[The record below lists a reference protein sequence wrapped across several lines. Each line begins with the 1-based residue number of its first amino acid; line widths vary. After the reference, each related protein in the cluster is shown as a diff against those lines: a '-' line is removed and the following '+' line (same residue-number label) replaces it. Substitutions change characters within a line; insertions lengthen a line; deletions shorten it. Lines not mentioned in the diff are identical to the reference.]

1 MKQTKL
7 TIYSQRQFL
16 RDGTGAAPSG
26 AAADLSTNREPL
38 AQSATASHANLRN
51 SDTYLSV
58 STGFIDVD
66 GDRFAYR
73 RWGNSRTERPPLFLL
88 QHFRGGMDHW
98 DPLLTDGLA
107 AGREVILY
115 NGRGIASSSGKPRT
129 RIEHMADDAA
139 AVIRALGIRQADVLG
154 FSLGGF
160 QAQDLTR
167 RHPDLVR
174 KLMLIGTG
182 PRGGIP
188 TSDHGM
194 LEHAVRPVP
203 TVEDILYL
211 FFGRSEAARQAG
223 RDFWKRRHQRAD
235 QDPPSSPEVIQA
247 QIEANM
253 YYLAKLD
260 PKEPFAHLREIQQ
273 PTFILNG
280 VDDVMIPTI
289 NSWHMAQNIP
299 NAQLFIYP
307 DAGHAAQFQ
316 YPQRFLKHAIQF
328 LDE

>member
-1 MKQTKL
+1 MTDTHL
-7 TIYSQRQFL
+7 T
-16 RDGTGAAPSG
+16 AP
-26 AAADLSTNREPL
+26 TRFVE
-38 AQSATASHANLRN
+38 
-51 SDTYLSV
+51 
-58 STGFIDVD
+58 VD
-66 GDRFAYR
+66 NARFAYR
-73 RWGNSRTERPPLFLL
+73 RWGNPTTGQPPLLFL

-98 DPLLTDGLA
+98 DPLMTDGLA
-107 AGREVILY
+107 SGREVILY
-115 NGRGIASSSGKPRT
+115 NGRGVASSSGAPRT

-139 AVIRALGIRQADVLG
+139 AVLRALGLAKVDVLG

-174 KLMLIGTG
+174 KLMLLGTG
-182 PRGGIP
+182 PRGGSP
-188 TSDHGM
+188 DSDPGV
-194 LEHAVRPVP
+194 LEVAPRPVP
-203 TVEDILYL
+203 TVDDFLFL

-223 RDFWKRRHQRAD
+223 REFWERRHQRLD
-235 QDPPSSPEVIQA
+235 QDPPSSPAVTQA
-247 QIEANM
+247 QVEANM
-253 YYLAKLD
+253 YYLPKLD
-260 PKEPFAHLREIQQ
+260 PKAPFAHLREIKQ

-280 VDDVMIPTI
+280 VNDVMIPTI

-299 NAQLFIYP
+299 NAQLLIYP

>member
-1 MKQTKL
+1 MTDTHL
-7 TIYSQRQFL
+7 T
-16 RDGTGAAPSG
+16 AP
-26 AAADLSTNREPL
+26 TRFVE
-38 AQSATASHANLRN
+38 
-51 SDTYLSV
+51 
-58 STGFIDVD
+58 VD
-66 GDRFAYR
+66 NARFAYR
-73 RWGNSRTERPPLFLL
+73 RWGNPTTGQPPLFFL

-98 DPLLTDGLA
+98 DPLMTDGLA

-115 NGRGIASSSGKPRT
+115 NGRGIASSSGTPRT

-139 AVIRALGIRQADVLG
+139 AVIRALGLGKVDVLG

-174 KLMLIGTG
+174 KLMLLGTG
-182 PRGGIP
+182 PRGGNP
-188 TSDHGM
+188 DSDPGV
-194 LEHAVRPVP
+194 LEVAPRPVP
-203 TVEDILYL
+203 TVEDFLFL
-211 FFGRSEAARQAG
+211 FFGRSETAQRAG
-223 RDFWKRRHQRAD
+223 RDFWERRHQRVD
-235 QDPPSSPEVIQA
+235 QDPPSSPAVTQA
-247 QIEANM
+247 QVEANM
-253 YYLAKLD
+253 YFLPKLD
-260 PKEPFAHLREIQQ
+260 PKAPFAHLREIKQ

-280 VDDVMIPTI
+280 ANDVMIPTI

-316 YPQRFLKHAIQF
+316 YPHRFLKHVIQF